1 MKRILCFLLALLM
14 LASCFV
20 ACGDN
25 KPAETDDSVVTTAP
39 VVTTEPEE
47 LPNIELTGDYGDYTF
62 NILSA
67 GNQVWNDFDF
77 QEESSLPLDNAQ
89 YKRKLKVE
97 EDYEVKIVHKMSKGY
112 SSGSSG
118 SSGPGY
124 KAVNKQVQSGDNDYD
139 FCIIAGYD
147 VSVLAYSGM
156 LYDLASIKQ
165 IGLDKSWWDQN
176 ATESLS
182 MKDVAFFTTG
192 EITVSDN
199 RAAFC
204 LMFNKELLANYNL
217 DSPYDMVEDGTWT
230 IENFGTLV
238 KSVSEDMNQDGLYT
252 HADRYGLLVW
262 DDSIVGI
269 VNAAG
274 QRCCII
280 NDAQELELSFYN
292 ETTLAALEQYAD
304 IAYNEQYAF
313 QYQRVAEGTGRTM
326 WQADQALFFT
336 TLVDLLPEFRE
347 MESDFGV
354 LPYPKLTETQDT
366 YYTTIAPF
374 NSNFVCV
381 PLIQDDVDRTGT
393 IMEALAY
400 YGKKIVTPALYDVT
414 LIGQSTRDEESEP
427 MLEII
432 FDNLIYDIGYY
443 YQIGP
448 YNKELIYKLRA
459 RDPNFTSMY
468 ESKQVAAKS
477 MLNLINS
484 YYQKAV
490 NDWHGE
496 AAAQ

>member
-1 MKRILCFLLALLM
+1 MKRIICLLLALLM
-14 LASCFV
+14 LSTAFV
-20 ACGDN
+20 ACGDTD
-25 KPAETDDSVVTTAP
+25 PAQTTAVTTVDATA
-39 VVTTEPEE
+39 VTTEPEE
-47 LPNIELTGDYGDYTF
+47 LPDIPLTGDYGGYEF

-77 QEESSLPLDNAQ
+77 EEESSLPLDNAQ

-97 EDYEVKIVHKMSKGY
+97 EDYKVTIEHTQSKGY

-147 VSVLAYSGM
+147 VSVLAYSNM

-165 IGLDKSWWDQN
+165 VNLSKSWWDQN
-176 ATESLS
+176 ATDSLS
-182 MKDVAFFTTG
+182 MHGVTFFTTG

-204 LMFNKELLANYNL
+204 LMFNKELMANYNL
-217 DSPYDMVEDGTWT
+217 EAPYELVEDGEWT
-230 IENFGTLV
+230 YEVFGTYV

-252 HADRYGLLVW
+252 QADRYGLLVW
-262 DDSIVGI
+262 DDSIVGV

-274 QRCCII
+274 ERCCTI
-280 NDAQELELSFYN
+280 NDKDEIELTLYN
-292 ETTLAALEQYAD
+292 ENTLSALEQYTN
-304 IAYNEQYAF
+304 IAYDQQYAF
-313 QYQRVAEGTGRTM
+313 HYQRVAEGTGRTM

-354 LPYPKLTETQDT
+354 LPYPKLTEAQEH

-381 PLIQDDVDRTGT
+381 PLIQDDVERTGT

-432 FDNLIYDIGYY
+432 FDNLVYDIGYY
-443 YQIGP
+443 YQIGI
-448 YNKELIYKLRA
+448 YNKELIYALRD
-459 RDPNFTSMY
+459 RDTNFTSMY
-468 ESKQVAAKS
+468 ERKQVNAKT
-477 MLNLINS
+477 MLKIINT
-484 YYQKAV
+484 YYANAV
-490 NDWHGE
+490 KDWHGD

>member
-1 MKRILCFLLALLM
+1 MKRIICLLLALLM
-14 LASCFV
+14 LSTAFV
-20 ACGDN
+20 ACGDTE
-25 KPAETDDSVVTTAP
+25 PARQTAETTVDDTAE
-39 VVTTEPEE
+39 TTEPEE
-47 LPNIELTGDYGDYTF
+47 LPDIPLTGDYGGYEF

-77 QEESSLPLDNAQ
+77 EEESSLPLDNAQ

-97 EDYEVKIVHKMSKGY
+97 EDYKVTIKHTQSKGY

-147 VSVLAYSGM
+147 VSVLAYSNM

-165 IGLDKSWWDQN
+165 VNLSKSWWDQN

-182 MKDVAFFTTG
+182 MHGVTFFTTG

-204 LMFNKELLANYNL
+204 LMFNKELMANYNL
-217 DSPYDMVEDGTWT
+217 EAPYELVEDGEWT
-230 IENFGTLV
+230 YEVFGTYV

-252 HADRYGLLVW
+252 QADRYGLLVW
-262 DDSIVGI
+262 DDSIVGV

-274 QRCCII
+274 ERCCTI
-280 NDAQELELSFYN
+280 NDKDEIELTFYN
-292 ETTLAALEQYAD
+292 ENTLSALEQYTN
-304 IAYNEQYAF
+304 IAYDQQYAF
-313 QYQRVAEGTGRTM
+313 HYQRVSEGTGRTM

-354 LPYPKLTETQDT
+354 LPYPKLTEAQDN

-381 PLIQDDVDRTGT
+381 PLIQEDVERTGT

-414 LIGQSTRDEESEP
+414 LIGQSTRDAESEP

-432 FDNLIYDIGYY
+432 FDNLVYDIGYY
-443 YQIGP
+443 YQIGT
-448 YNKELIYKLRA
+448 YNKELIYALRD
-459 RDPNFTSMY
+459 RDANFTSMY
-468 ESKQVAAKS
+468 ERKQVNAKT
-477 MLNLINS
+477 MLKIINT
-484 YYQKAV
+484 YYAKVV
-490 NDWHGE
+490 NEWHGD